1 MIAYAS
7 RTGNN
12 KDIVGRLSSIPT
24 MEITSS
30 SVINEPYFLLTY
42 TDRLGEAPEV
52 IRDFLKFHESNREN
66 LKGVIASGNINFGHE
81 NFCGSAKEISQW
93 LKVPI
98 IRMIDLRGNQEDIA
112 IISSSYIKMIAG
124 EHV

>member
-1 MIAYAS
+1 
-7 RTGNN
+7 
-12 KDIVGRLSSIPT
+12 

-30 SVINEPYFLLTY
+30 SVVNEPYFLLTY

-52 IRDFLKFHESNREN
+52 VRDFLKLESNREN

-98 IRMIDLRGNQEDIA
+98 IRMIDLRGNQDDIA
-112 IISSSYIKMIAG
+112 EISSSYRKMIAG